1 MGFKSVEQY
10 NEERFGG
17 FFLLRNDGDY
27 KDVIFLYQSVN
38 DVLIADVHY
47 IKSAEYSGYCHC
59 TGRGCPV
66 CGHGIRVQTK
76 LFIPI
81 YDIQEDEIVFWDRNG
96 RFEQQFMADVINKY
110 SNPSEIVFR
119 ITRKGEAGSVD
130 TKYTITAIG
139 KNTSMSYASI
149 LASKNIQLPDYYS
162 TVCKDYPAQKL
173 KDLLSSDSGSDAAG
187 ALGEYNA
194 TPRVPVPNTNSGM
207 NAAGATSNMIT
218 NDPANS
224 SSSIIVPDSDD
235 EDDVKF

>member
-1 MGFKSVEQY
+1 MAFKSIEQY

-27 KDVIFLYQSVN
+27 KDVVFLYQSVN

-59 TGRGCPV
+59 TGRGCPA
-66 CGHGIRVQTK
+66 CSHGIRVQTK

-81 YDIQEDEIVFWDRNG
+81 YDIREDEVVFWDRSS

-110 SNPSEIVFR
+110 ANPSEIVFR

-139 KNTSMSYASI
+139 KNTGSSYSSI
-149 LASKNIQLPDYYS
+149 LASKGILLPDYYS
-162 TVCKDYPAQKL
+162 AVCKDYPASKL
-173 KDLLSSDSGSDAAG
+173 RDLLSSDSASGAAES
-187 ALGEYNA
+187 LGEYNA
-194 TPRVPVPNTNSGM
+194 TPRVAVPNASQ
-207 NAAGATSNMIT
+207 NASAASAPVVTDNPSPSIT
-218 NDPANS
+218 
-224 SSSIIVPDSDD
+224 VPDVED

>member
-1 MGFKSVEQY
+1 MAFKSIEQY

-27 KDVIFLYQSVN
+27 KDVVFLYQSVN

-59 TGRGCPV
+59 TGRGCPA
-66 CGHGIRVQTK
+66 CSHGIRVQTK

-81 YDIQEDEIVFWDRNG
+81 YDIMEDEVVFWDRSS
-96 RFEQQFMADVINKY
+96 RFEQQLMADVINKY
-110 SNPSEIVFR
+110 ANPSEIVFR

-139 KNTSMSYASI
+139 KNTGSSYSSI
-149 LASKNIQLPDYYS
+149 LASKDILLPDYYS
-162 TVCKDYPAQKL
+162 AVCKDYPAQKL
-173 KDLLSSDSGSDAAG
+173 RDLLSSDSSSGAAE
-187 ALGEYNA
+187 ALGDYNA
-194 TPRVPVPNTNSGM
+194 TPRVPVPNAAS
-207 NAAGATSNMIT
+207 NASEASAPNPGPSVPNNTSPSIT
-218 NDPANS
+218 
-224 SSSIIVPDSDD
+224 VPDVDD